1 MALCKPRQKHTV
13 FVFLIIARSDDQLP
27 ERSSYSLWEYVYV
40 MEKVR
45 IDRLSELTRIS
56 RARELTADEK
66 KEREELRN
74 EYRQSVVGDLRNQ
87 LEHTTIIRPDGTH
100 IKVSDM
106 KNHGE
111 DR

>member
-1 MALCKPRQKHTV
+1 
-13 FVFLIIARSDDQLP
+13 
-27 ERSSYSLWEYVYV
+27 
-40 MEKVR
+40 MEKIK

-56 RARELTADEK
+56 RSRELTDDEK
-66 KEREELRN
+66 KEREQLRN
-74 EYRQSVVGDLRNQ
+74 EYRQSVVRDLRNQ

-111 DR
+111 DK